1 MRLGGTEVPP
11 ARLLTSPRMRNRRRG
26 ITHRRGRQEAT
37 EHLEGKAVEPVARPP
52 NVRPTIKEIQTNGIS
67 SLRSV
72 AKALNAR
79 GGEGTGVQVSNVLA
93 R

>member
-1 MRLGGTEVPP
+1 VRS
-11 ARLLTSPRMRNRRRG
+11 AKRRG

-37 EHLEGKAVEPVARPP
+37 EHLEGRAVEPVARPP
-52 NVRPTIKEIQTNGIS
+52 IKEIQASGVS
-67 SLRSV
+67 SLRGV

-79 GGEGTGVQVSNVLA
+79 GIRTARGSEWTGVQVSNVLE